1 MDTLILIVIAT
12 ACTLAFIRKAEGTS
26 GMNDPEATID
36 NIRRGVANGWY
47 TCVLTRIEGKPAVK
61 LSGKDAAGNDY
72 EDVYPVSEST
82 WQTLA
87 SEGYNVE

>member
-26 GMNDPEATID
+26 GMNDTEATID

-47 TCVLTRIEGKPAVK
+47 TCVLSRIEGKPAVK
-61 LSGKDAAGNDY
+61 LSGKDASGNDY

-87 SEGYNVE
+87 GEGYKII

>member
-1 MDTLILIVIAT
+1 MDTFILIAIAT
-12 ACTLAFIRKAEGTS
+12 ACTLAFVRKAKGTS
-26 GMNDPEATID
+26 GMNDTEVSID

-47 TCVLTRIEGKPAVK
+47 TCILCRVEGKPAVK
-61 LSGKDAAGNDY
+61 LSGKDASGNSY